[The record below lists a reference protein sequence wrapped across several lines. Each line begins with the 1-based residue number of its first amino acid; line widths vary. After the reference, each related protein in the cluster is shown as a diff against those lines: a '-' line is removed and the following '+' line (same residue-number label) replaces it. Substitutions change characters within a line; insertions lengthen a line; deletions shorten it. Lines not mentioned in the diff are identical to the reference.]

1 MGPEGFIYPNE
12 HELAW
17 SVLIAV
23 YPFLTGLVAGAFILA
38 SLEKVFDVKA
48 LRPTYRMS
56 LLAALAFLLA
66 APLPLLAHLHQP
78 IRGYEIMAT
87 PNPTSA
93 MAVFGFVYL
102 WYLTAILL
110 VEIWLE
116 FRVDIVRR
124 AESTRGL
131 VRGFYYM
138 LSLGVT
144 DTSERARE
152 SDHRIATVVTILGI
166 PSAILLHGYVGFIF
180 GSIKANPWWSSVLM
194 PVVFV
199 FSAIVSG
206 IALML
211 LLYMATTVIRRRPID
226 TACVSSMSSYLFYG
240 LLVAF
245 TLELL
250 DTIHRTYEAEESI
263 DIIQALMHGRM
274 FTSVVV
280 IQAIVGSLVPLMVL
294 GALQV
299 VRLPDRWRNLLS
311 AEMALLV
318 LIGVFTMRWNVV
330 IGGQLFSKS
339 LRGFTIYKLDFMGR
353 EGLATTIAICV
364 LPLLIFAALA
374 WILPPWQDRDRE
386 QIREESARSARPTR
400 PRAVLASVLALLPLL
415 GPIVL
420 VIERAGEKARPHV
433 AELSHLPDEGP
444 GMWRPA
450 GEGEAATDEQA
461 IVPEQAEEPAEAEME
476 GEEQPAEPGHG
487 EP

>member
-1 MGPEGFIYPNE
+1 MGGLEGYVYPNE
-12 HELAW
+12 QELTW

-23 YPFLTGLVAGAFILA
+23 YPFITGLVAGAFILA

-48 LRPTYRMS
+48 LRPTYRIS

-78 IRGYEIMAT
+78 LRGYEIMAT

-116 FRVDIVRR
+116 FRVDIVKKAEAAKGMVR
-124 AESTRGL
+124 A
-131 VRGFYYM
+131 FYYA

-144 DTSERARE
+144 DTSDEARHT
-152 SDHRIATVVTILGI
+152 DHRIATVVTILGI

-180 GSIKANPWWSSVLM
+180 GSVKANPWWSSVLM

-199 FSAIVSG
+199 FSATVSG
-206 IALML
+206 IALMML
-211 LLYMATTVIRRRPID
+211 IYMASCLIRRVRID
-226 TACVSSMSSYLFYG
+226 TDCVRAMATFLFYA

-263 DIIQALMHGRM
+263 DIIQALMHGKM

-280 IQAIVGSLVPLMVL
+280 VQIIMGSLVPLIAL
-294 GALQV
+294 GVLQV
-299 VRLPDRWRNLLS
+299 VRMPDRWRIFLS
-311 AEMALLV
+311 AEMAILV
-318 LIGVFTMRWNVV
+318 LIGVFAMRWNVV

-339 LRGFTIYKLDFMGR
+339 LRGFTIYKWEFMGR
-353 EGLATTIAICV
+353 EGLASAVLICV
-364 LPLLIFAALA
+364 LPIVLFAIFAK
-374 WILPPWQDRDRE
+374 ILPPWYE
-386 QIREESARSARPTR
+386 APESDGVPT
-400 PRAVLASVLALLPLL
+400 
-415 GPIVL
+415 
-420 VIERAGEKARPHV
+420 
-433 AELSHLPDEGP
+433 
-444 GMWRPA
+444 
-450 GEGEAATDEQA
+450 
-461 IVPEQAEEPAEAEME
+461 
-476 GEEQPAEPGHG
+476 
-487 EP
+487 